1 LAITLLEP
9 IKDKKLLSK
18 LKEYR
23 GRWLSISWKD
33 FLGLC
38 FRVETLSCQRGFLFF
53 GSFIMAPPSLIYID
67 PYQLF
72 LLSLRLIFK
81 NHDCS

>member
-38 FRVETLSCQRGFLFF
+38 FRVETLSCQRGFLF
-53 GSFIMAPPSLIYID
+53 LEV
-67 PYQLF
+67 L
-72 LLSLRLIFK
+72 
-81 NHDCS
+81 